1 MRKAKR
7 FRKKNILFL
16 LLAAGI
22 AGAVLFF
29 PVNIQD
35 QYTCLYHRLFSP
47 GHSYPHSAG
56 ADIDISQTQQEN
68 LLNRYLSPFGLLW
81 WGSLLL
87 TAISIYSLKRLPSL
101 NPAKPPVDSP
111 ALKNDSEL

>member
-1 MRKAKR
+1 M
-7 FRKKNILFL
+7 FL

-47 GHSYPHSAG
+47 EHSYTHSTG
-56 ADIDISQTQQEN
+56 VDISQTQEED
-68 LLNRYLSPFGLLW
+68 LLRHYLSPFGLLW

-87 TAISIYSLKRLPSL
+87 TALSIYSLKRLPFL
-101 NPAKPPVDSP
+101 NPDKPPVDSP

>member
-1 MRKAKR
+1 MKIRKTFIPR
-7 FRKKNILFL
+7 NLIFL
-16 LLAAGI
+16 LLFISI

-47 GHSYPHSAG
+47 GHTFLHSAG
-56 ADIDISQTQQEN
+56 DDISQTGKED
-68 LLNRYLSPFGLLW
+68 LLHRYLSSFGLLW

-87 TAISIYSLKRLPSL
+87 TSLSIYSLKRLASR
-101 NPAKPPVDSP
+101 NASKPPVNPP
-111 ALKNDSEL
+111 ALRNHIET

>member
-7 FRKKNILFL
+7 FGKRNILLL

-29 PVNIQD
+29 PVNINNK
-35 QYTCLYHRLFSP
+35 YTCLYHRLFSP
-47 GHSYPHSAG
+47 GHSYPHAAG
-56 ADIDISQTQQEN
+56 ADISQTQKED
-68 LLNRYLSPFGLLW
+68 LLHRYLSPFGLLW

-87 TAISIYSLKRLPSL
+87 TALSIYSLKRQASL
-101 NPAKPPVDSP
+101 NASKPPVNPP
-111 ALKNDSEL
+111 ALRNHIDT